1 MKKDKVSAASKLLA
15 IDIKDGILLN
25 NETLKSLIEKN
36 SQSKNANNDVLL
48 TGIPQKVHPIIFA
61 CIKEVIIRTI
71 AESIEVVLLVDAAN
85 TFNSIN
91 RKIFFHNIS
100 ILCPSISR
108 FVKACCATPAWL
120 FVIGN
125 AEVRSNEGTTQGNPV
140 TMAFYALSIA
150 LLVMMMIQLLTTKCH
165 DIKIVAFADDF
176 SAAGK
181 LKYLLQWWTALLEI
195 GPKFGNFPKFTKLWL

>member
-71 AESIEVVLLVDAAN
+71 AESIEVVLLVDATN
-85 TFNSIN
+85 VFNSIN
-91 RKIFFHNIS
+91 RKIFLHNTS
-100 ILCPSISR
+100 ILSPAVSTFCNKLLCNSSSAMSSR
-108 FVKACCATPAWL
+108 WYR
-120 FVIGN
+120 N
-125 AEVRSNEGTTQGNPV
+125 
-140 TMAFYALSIA
+140 
-150 LLVMMMIQLLTTKCH
+150 
-165 DIKIVAFADDF
+165 KI
-176 SAAGK
+176 
-181 LKYLLQWWTALLEI
+181 
-195 GPKFGNFPKFTKLWL
+195 